1 MSIAQHIEISMK
13 LAREVLT
20 MHMDMGSLTDCAEA
34 NDIHIQDL
42 TEHLKFLDNMFN
54 NQ

>member
-1 MSIAQHIEISMK
+1 MTLAQHIELSMK
-13 LAREVLT
+13 LSHEFLVSL
-20 MHMDMGSLTDCAEA
+20 MDSGGLMDCAEA

-42 TEHLKFLDNMFN
+42 TEHLKFLDNLFN